1 MINSNIIES
10 LYFGTI
16 MVIFGFITSYITD
29 FVFGKTIVWYPEH
42 SIDMASG
49 TFFTSI
55 IVYIL
60 FSERFIN
67 YKCIKN

>member
-1 MINSNIIES
+1 MINSNFVES

-29 FVFGKTIVWYPEH
+29 FVLGNTIIWYPEH